1 MKRTVKRLSLL
12 AAVAVFAVATPV
24 VAESPFWPVQA
35 KGGPVAAELRGA
47 WRSRGYGWIVEFGP
61 DGPRLFHTA
70 GGACFR
76 DPRQDVDPDG
86 IMAEWRPEG
95 QGTITL
101 AGDASGTRY
110 LFDKLPSLPAE
121 CQASTAWTP
130 DRVVAVVADT
140 FAEFYPRSAER
151 GLDWKA
157 RRAAA
162 LAQVSPTATDFQLW
176 TALSGLLAGLDDPHV
191 ELHGMVDGAR
201 RDLQPGDSP
210 TLTRVHAADPAGDEK
225 AWLQA
230 YREGILTQVLQGRG
244 RQAANN
250 RVFWGRVDDIGYL
263 NLVTMGAFARNA
275 APEDPRPLDPVL
287 DEAMAAFAGAK
298 AVIVDVSN
306 NRGGYD
312 TIGQRIAARFAE
324 TPRLAYAKVGVGA
337 RAASQPVR
345 VEPASAAR
353 FTGPVYLVTSDVTV
367 SAGETFTLMMKSLPN
382 VKQVGGTTRGAFSD
396 QLPKPLPNGWAF
408 ALPAELYKGPG
419 GEDLEGRGLKPDLPL
434 AVFPES
440 DLMGGHAKA
449 ITDLIAKIH
458 QGEVGTAGR

>member
-1 MKRTVKRLSLL
+1 MNRSMKRLSLL
-12 AAVAVFAVATPV
+12 AAAAVLSVAAPA

-76 DPRQDVDPDG
+76 DPRQEPDPDG
-86 IMAEWRPEG
+86 IMTVWRSEG
-95 QGTITL
+95 QGAITL
-101 AGDASGTRY
+101 AGDPDSTRY
-110 LFDKLPSLPAE
+110 LFDRLASLPAE
-121 CQASTAWTP
+121 CQATAAWTP
-130 DRVVAVVADT
+130 DRIVAFAADT
-140 FAEFYPRSAER
+140 FAEVYPRSAER
-151 GLDWKA
+151 KLDWPA
-157 RRAAA
+157 RKAAA
-162 LAQVSPTATDFQLW
+162 LAKVSPTATDAQLW

-191 ELHGMVDGAR
+191 ELHGMVDGSR
-201 RDLQPGDSP
+201 RDLEPGDSP
-210 TLTRVHAADPAGDEK
+210 TLVRVHAADPAGDEK

-250 RVFWGRVDDIGYL
+250 RIFWGRVDDIGYL

-275 APEDPRPLDPVL
+275 APDDPRPLDAVL
-287 DEAMAAFAGAK
+287 DEALTAFAGAK

-312 TIGQRIAARFAE
+312 TISQRVAARFAE
-324 TPRLAYAKVGVGA
+324 QPRLAYSKVAVGA
-337 RAASQPVR
+337 KAPPQPLG
-345 VEPASAAR
+345 VEPASGPR
-353 FTGPVYLVTSDVTV
+353 FTGPVYLVASDVTV
-367 SAGETFTLMMKSLPN
+367 SAGETFALMMKALPN

-396 QLPKPLPNGWAF
+396 QLPKPLPNGWVM
-408 ALPAELYKGPG
+408 ALPAELYKGPS
-419 GEDLEGRGLKPDLPL
+419 GEDLEGRGLAPDIPL

-440 DLMGGHAKA
+440 DLMGGHAGA
-449 ITDLIAKIH
+449 IQGLIEKIR
-458 QGEVGTAGR
+458 QDAR